1 MSKSTPNKELI
12 GKGLRSLL
20 QNIDSDYKNP
30 AGKVPTATI
39 EKTVASTIAFI
50 YLTSSYFSSIIL

>member
-20 QNIDSDYKNP
+20 QSIDSDYKNP
-30 AGKVPTATI
+30 LAKSLLQPL
-39 EKTVASTIAFI
+39 KKR
-50 YLTSSYFSSIIL
+50 